1 MSEHETSEQEIRPD
15 LPPAT
20 FEFLVASLRFQAEI
34 AMGAIRISEEETEP
48 DIDAARHFIDL
59 LIMLQEK
66 TKGNLSLEEGRL
78 IENSLTELRFR
89 FVQAAGEASKSRIIT
104 P

>member
-1 MSEHETSEQEIRPD
+1 MNEQVRPE
-15 LPPAT
+15 LPPAS
-20 FEFLVASLRFQAEI
+20 FEFLVTSLRFQAEI
-34 AMGAIRISEEETEP
+34 ALGAIRLSEEETEP

-59 LIMLQEK
+59 LSMLQEK

-78 IENSLTELRFR
+78 IENSITELRFR
-89 FVQAAGEASKSRIIT
+89 FVQAAGEASKSKIIT

>member
-1 MSEHETSEQEIRPD
+1 MSEQETSPN
-15 LPPAT
+15 LPPAS

-34 AMGAIRISEEETEP
+34 AMGTVKMKEDDEP

-59 LIMLQEK
+59 LAMLQEK
-66 TKGNLSLEEGRL
+66 TRGNLSLEESRL
-78 IENSLTELRFR
+78 LENSLTELRFR
-89 FVQAAGEASKSRIIT
+89 FVQAAGEASKSKIIT